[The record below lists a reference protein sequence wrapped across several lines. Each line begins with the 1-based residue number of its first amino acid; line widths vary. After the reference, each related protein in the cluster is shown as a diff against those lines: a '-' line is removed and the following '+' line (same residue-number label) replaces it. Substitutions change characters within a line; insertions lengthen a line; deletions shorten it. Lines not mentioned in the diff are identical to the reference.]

1 MFIAAKLGTC
11 FLIEAQ
17 SPQKRTEAREVT
29 RTQTSGCAEESI
41 WRWVVTTGILCKRTH
56 NLVLFVDSLWL
67 YLAAPVFKQW
77 HNLTLTGCKYKF
89 NCIKE
94 TLLNIGLL
102 LMKKKFSD
110 ANGVKYGVDIK
121 RTLNGKGSTKT
132 NLAGIDKQVDPT
144 ELNETLI
151 LAR

>member
-1 MFIAAKLGTC
+1 MSCFRKLRLAGMVSDSVGRYMSCFGHSSLRILLLHHTKIIKRNIYRC
-11 FLIEAQ
+11 KIRHMFLIEAQ
-17 SPQKRTEAREVT
+17 SPQKRTEAREEVT

-89 NCIKE
+89 NCI
-94 TLLNIGLL
+94 
-102 LMKKKFSD
+102 
-110 ANGVKYGVDIK
+110 
-121 RTLNGKGSTKT
+121 
-132 NLAGIDKQVDPT
+132 
-144 ELNETLI
+144 
-151 LAR
+151 